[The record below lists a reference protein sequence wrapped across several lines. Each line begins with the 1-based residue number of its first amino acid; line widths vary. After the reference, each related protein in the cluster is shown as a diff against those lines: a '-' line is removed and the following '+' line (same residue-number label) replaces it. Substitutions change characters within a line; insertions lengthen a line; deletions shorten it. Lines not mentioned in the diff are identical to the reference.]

1 MRFKQ
6 LLLLFLFLGAGLL
19 LSPSVQGNEVEA
31 QSSVEQLEAQLPQA
45 TGEEKGL
52 ILTQLVEAYR
62 DNNPQLS
69 LDYAEQALAAFA
81 KYPDPERHITVLN
94 NMAWALISLGQYEQA
109 QARTDQSQTLSKNVD
124 YKRGL
129 YVAVTMQGIIYWRTA
144 DYQSALK
151 NFEQALEIAKEQDD
165 TRGIANTTNYIAII
179 HQNLGDTKKAL
190 EYFQSTF
197 ELQQQIGEEKGIAVS
212 LNNLANIHG
221 TSGNYSLALD
231 YQLKSLTIRERI
243 NDIPGLAQV
252 LGNIGLTYFYLEDY
266 DKALSYLQRALGY
279 YETLQDK
286 LGIAEML
293 TSLGAVHQRKHQFD
307 AALHQYQSALDLA
320 KEVDDVAM
328 MARIKIDIA
337 SAYIELGD
345 ANLAKHY
352 SEPALQNI
360 INLNIIPLQVNAL
373 LVSAKIARL
382 QGETTQAIHLAHR
395 SLELA
400 IDIEDKRMERDVYQ
414 YLYQIYK
421 DKGDPAEALHYLE
434 LFKQVND
441 EMFNSE
447 SDQRVAF
454 LLSHFEAEKREQQIK
469 LLQADQS
476 LKHKEI
482 EQQRYTRNVWI
493 ASLCAGFAFILL
505 FVKRMH
511 QNKINRSLNENIKSQ
526 RELIQ
531 AVAHEFRA
539 PLARVQLAF
548 DMLEDSLRGDNTKA
562 LSNKINDGLNELEK
576 LVKEALDF
584 IQLEN
589 KARALHTSEIKLGNM
604 LSQQLESH
612 VDLYGDIHFE
622 LTEKG
627 PQPCIVQADSHQ
639 LNRAVSNI
647 IRNAARFAETQVHVT
662 LNNLS
667 QHYEIC
673 IEDDGPGI
681 PVAERQRVLEPFVRL
696 DLSRCRDSGG
706 VGLGLSLAKKISEA
720 HGGKLSIG
728 SSSLGGAKLTIRC
741 PKNPPANNNA

>member
-1 MRFKQ
+1 MRFK
-6 LLLLFLFLGAGLL
+6 LVLLLFLLLGTGLW
-19 LSPSVQGNEVEA
+19 LSTSVQGNDGTE
-31 QSSVEQLEAQLPQA
+31 QNSVAQLEAQLPQA
-45 TGEEKGL
+45 KGADKSL
-52 ILTQLVEAYR
+52 ILTELVEAYR
-62 DNNPQLS
+62 DNNPPRS
-69 LDYAEQALAAFA
+69 LDYAEQALAIFA
-81 KYPDPERHITVLN
+81 KYPNAKRQITVLN
-94 NMAWALISLGQYEQA
+94 NMAWAHITLGQYEQA
-109 QARTDQSQTLSKNVD
+109 QARTDQSQALSKEAD

-129 YVAVTMQGIIYWRTA
+129 YVSVTMQGIIYWRTA
-144 DYQSALK
+144 NYQSALK
-151 NFEQALEIAKEQDD
+151 NFEQALEIAEEQKD

-179 HQNLGDTKKAL
+179 HQTLGEPKKAL
-190 EYFQSTF
+190 EYFQSAF
-197 ELQQQIGEEKGIAVS
+197 ELQQQIGEEKSIAVS

-243 NDIPGLAQV
+243 NDVPGLAQV

-266 DKALSYLQRALGY
+266 DMALSYLQRALGY

-293 TSLGAVHQRKHQFD
+293 TNLGAVHQRKHQFD
-307 AALHQYQSALDLA
+307 AALHQYQSALELA
-320 KEVDDVAM
+320 QELDDVAM

-345 ANLAKHY
+345 AGLAQEY
-352 SEPALQNI
+352 AEPALQKI
-360 INLNIIPLQVNAL
+360 IDLKIIPLQANAL
-373 LVSAKIARL
+373 LVSAKTARL
-382 QGETTQAIHLAHR
+382 KGEITQAIHLTNR
-395 SLELA
+395 SIEVA
-400 IDIEDKRMERDVYQ
+400 TDVEDKRMVRDAYQ

-421 DKGDPAEALHYLE
+421 DKNELAEALHYLE

-476 LKHKEI
+476 LKRSEI

-493 ASLCAGFAFILL
+493 ASLCASFAFILL

-548 DMLEDSLRGDNTKA
+548 DMLEDSLNGDNGKLLTT
-562 LSNKINDGLNELEK
+562 KINNGLTELEK

-589 KARALHTSEIKLGNM
+589 KSRALHTSEIKLGNL
-604 LSQQLESH
+604 LSRQLESH
-612 VDLYGDIHFE
+612 VDLYADIHFE

-627 PQPCIVQADSHQ
+627 PQPCVVQADSHQ

-662 LNNLS
+662 LNNLAH
-667 QHYEIC
+667 HYEIC

-681 PVAERQRVLEPFVRL
+681 PVAERQRVIEPFVRL

-706 VGLGLSLAKKISEA
+706 VGLGLALAKKISEA
-720 HGGKLSIG
+720 HGGKLIVG

-741 PKNPPANNNA
+741 PKKPPTINNA